1 MPKKGFRPKPNS
13 TATLKFSDGDYEGAE
28 VVCRAGGVPL
38 GTYFQMR
45 AGMDSEEQVRDVFQ
59 LFGDTILISWNVEDQ
74 DGNPRP
80 PNGQSLL
87 AEDSDFVMA
96 IISAWLSSQVGVSAP
111 LDGASNSGAEALPER
126 PIPMAALS
134 GSLLN

>member
-1 MPKKGFRPKPNS
+1 MAKKGFRPKPKA

-28 VVCRAGGVPL
+28 VVCRASGVPMA
-38 GTYFQMR
+38 TYFQMR
-45 AGMDSEEQVRDVFQ
+45 AGLDSEEQVRDVFQ
-59 LFGDTILISWNVEDQ
+59 LFGDTILLRWNVEDQ

-80 PNGQSLL
+80 ANGESLL

-96 IISAWLSSQVGVSAP
+96 IIAAWLDARVGVNAP
-111 LDGASNSGAEALPER
+111 LAGASDSGAEALPGR
-126 PIPMAALS
+126 PIPMAAVS